1 MVVLKY
7 DDRKP
12 TSGVTDARAT
22 MSRGVSGRTN
32 IYANSHS
39 PSDDRTLYYSPVV
52 EDASSLG
59 ATQLVTAPRST
70 GESRNSTRATKQGR
84 GFVTHIFRS
93 AISAFRPFK
102 RPSPVKA
109 AVTRV
114 LNASPAQVLKP
125 KARYANPVNWLHM
138 PWESPNAMEHSDDE
152 NAKGPRAS
160 GSPAH
165 PEDALVDILREK
177 NGGAR
182 RPAAGNGSKKSTDKG
197 DLKRT
202 LNKKIQKSKAR
213 DERTDSKSTTRTR
226 ECVNCGVQGDSKIHW
241 RRSYDELSR
250 AYGQIL
256 CDRCGKAESRM
267 LAKRKKRAAATTH
280 AVGGLATHR

>member
-7 DDRKP
+7 RDRKP

-22 MSRGVSGRTN
+22 MSRGASGRAN
-32 IYANSHS
+32 IYANSRS

-70 GESRNSTRATKQGR
+70 GESRNSTRAPKQGR

-114 LNASPAQVLKP
+114 LNASPAQILKP
-125 KARYANPVNWLHM
+125 KARYANPVNRLHL
-138 PWESPNAMEHSDDE
+138 PWESPKAMEHSDDE
-152 NAKGPRAS
+152 NARGPRAS

-182 RPAAGNGSKKSTDKG
+182 RPAAGNGSKKSTDTV

-202 LNKKIQKSKAR
+202 LNKKIQKTKSR
-213 DERTDSKSTTRTR
+213 DKRTESTSTTRTR

-250 AYGQIL
+250 TYGQIL

-280 AVGGLATHR
+280 AGGLATHR